1 MLLFINQMSHSSKY
15 ILSIESS
22 CDDTAAAVLRDRQ
35 VLSNCIANQEIHTT
49 YGGVVPELA
58 SRAHQSNIVPVVEQA
73 IAYANI
79 DKNQLSAIAFTQG
92 PGLLGSLLV
101 GNAFAKS
108 MSLAL
113 GIPLLEINHMQAHL
127 LAHFIESPKIIPPD
141 FPFLGITLSGG
152 HTQIVL
158 VEDYFKMK
166 VVGTTLD
173 DAIGEAFDKCG
184 KLMGLPYPAGPELDR
199 LAAKGD
205 PLRFPFPVPKAPDF
219 NVSYSGL
226 KTAFI
231 NFVHKE
237 KQKKDS
243 FITDNLND
251 LCASL
256 QHTLI
261 KVILKKVALAVDHF
275 KINRVVI
282 GGGVSANSEI
292 RKQLLENSKNKGWMV
307 HLPPFEFT
315 TDNAA
320 MIGIAGY
327 FKLIKKNFA
336 NLESTAQARLKF

>member
-1 MLLFINQMSHSSKY
+1 MSHAFKY
-15 ILSIESS
+15 ILAIESS
-22 CDDTAAAVLRDRQ
+22 CDDTAAAVLKDRQ
-35 VLSNCIANQEIHTT
+35 VLSNCIANQAIHTA

-58 SRAHQSNIVPVVEQA
+58 SRAHQANIIPVVHQA
-73 IAYANI
+73 LSVANI

-101 GNAFAKS
+101 GSAFAKS

-113 GIPLLEINHMQAHL
+113 QIPLLEVNHMQAHL
-127 LAHFIESPKIIPPD
+127 LAHFIDDVRIDTPK
-141 FPFLGITLSGG
+141 FPFLGVTLSGG
-152 HTQIVL
+152 HTQLVL
-158 VEDYFKMK
+158 VEDYFKMTLI
-166 VVGTTLD
+166 GSTLD

-184 KLMGLPYPAGPELDR
+184 KLLGLPYPAGPELDR
-199 LAAKGD
+199 LAQKGN
-205 PLRFPFPVPKAPDF
+205 PLKFPFPIPKAPEF

-231 NFVHKE
+231 NFIHKE
-237 KQKKDS
+237 SQKNS
-243 FITDNLND
+243 AFISENLED

-261 KVILKKVALAVDHF
+261 HVIFKKITLAVNHYNI
-275 KINRVVI
+275 KRVVI

-292 RKQLLENSKNKGWMV
+292 RKRLVNHQEKEGWQV

-327 FKLIKKNFA
+327 YKLIHKEFGSM
-336 NLESTAQARLKF
+336 ESVSQARLPL